1 MLYLFNL
8 ALLSTQLR
16 SILVAGA
23 HLSLVHII
31 LLTPLSHLIP
41 NMPCSDYDTYLV
53 RYGLGGFFIWRGEKQ
68 CCLRKREKLE
78 EDTIQ
83 QKKTF

>member
-31 LLTPLSHLIP
+31 LLTPLSLD
-41 NMPCSDYDTYLV
+41 SQYAL
-53 RYGLGGFFIWRGEKQ
+53 F
-68 CCLRKREKLE
+68 
-78 EDTIQ
+78 
-83 QKKTF
+83 

>member
-31 LLTPLSHLIP
+31 CSPLSHLIP

-53 RYGLGGFFIWRGEKQ
+53 GYGLGGSFYLAW
-68 CCLRKREKLE
+68 
-78 EDTIQ
+78 
-83 QKKTF
+83 